1 MEQIK
6 ELLDI
11 LKETPQMALWG
22 IGMYFIFILVKAAS
36 WIGALTLLI
45 KQFIKRYFDYHN
57 RKLDQSSANRILK
70 LFNNSK
76 ISGIPEERIIELL
89 STIRSDMGYIHESAI
104 TEAIK
109 KIKGNK

>member
-1 MEQIK
+1 MDQIK
-6 ELLDI
+6 ELLEI

-36 WIGALTLLI
+36 WIGALTLLV

-70 LFNNSK
+70 LFNDIK
-76 ISGIPEERIIELL
+76 ISSIPEERLI
-89 STIRSDMGYIHESAI
+89 
-104 TEAIK
+104 
-109 KIKGNK
+109 